1 MILDHRETHL
11 NMMAHDHK
19 TWELFSDDP
28 YWIRRME
35 KLGIEPTERVGDGFL
50 YRLLADQVLIRKGK
64 RPTSEKQRQVAAER
78 MKVLRDRQA
87 SAKSM
92 PDSELKR

>member
-35 KLGIEPTERVGDGFL
+35 KLGIEPTEKVGEGFMYTL
-50 YRLLADQVLIRKGK
+50 RSDQVLVRKGK
-64 RPTSEKQRQVAAER
+64 RTVSDRQRRVAAER
-78 MKVLRDRQA
+78 MKLLRGGQA
-87 SAKSM
+87 VEKSM
-92 PDSELKR
+92 HEPELKR